1 MIKNV
6 GKADKYFRIILG
18 IIIVILGF
26 IFKSWLGAI
35 GLIPILTGVINWC
48 PLYLLRGISTSK
60 EDKYSNN

>member
-48 PLYLLRGISTSK
+48 PLYLLLGISTSK